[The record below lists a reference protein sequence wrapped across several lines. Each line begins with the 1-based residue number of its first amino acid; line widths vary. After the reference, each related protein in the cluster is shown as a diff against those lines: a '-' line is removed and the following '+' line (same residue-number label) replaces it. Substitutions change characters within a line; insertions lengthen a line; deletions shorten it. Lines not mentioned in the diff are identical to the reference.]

1 MLESKLKL
9 FFAGDIHINEDA
21 TDLLFDAD
29 LKDSIK
35 SCDVKCCNLEG
46 PYTGGDKIMRVK
58 QVGPCLKQNTNIKY
72 MLCNAGFN
80 MVNLANNHIMDYGE
94 GGLRCTL
101 SEFSDFYKMGIF
113 NEELQSDYVSINKN
127 GLKIAFISAAENTYG
142 CCANSN
148 IGYNWLFDEK
158 FINKLKEIVKC
169 HDYVILNSHIGAE
182 DLQIPLPEVRELYRY
197 YIDIGVS
204 CIIGHH
210 PHVIQGFEDYKGARI
225 YYSLGNFRMDGFETD
240 LGNQGAVVV
249 LNIGK
254 EGIEYQQYITRNKQG
269 FIEFDNNNNVWDT
282 LNNELYNIDKVNAWC
297 SEMYHSVHKPIFYR
311 GNVAGIWDKTF
322 RERIKMAVKIML
334 GKVPFSD
341 AFLLHN
347 IGVETNLWITRRAL
361 NNLSK
366 EKQI

>member
-1 MLESKLKL
+1 
-9 FFAGDIHINEDA
+9 
-21 TDLLFDAD
+21 
-29 LKDSIK
+29 
-35 SCDVKCCNLEG
+35 
-46 PYTGGDKIMRVK
+46 
-58 QVGPCLKQNTNIKY
+58 
-72 MLCNAGFN
+72 
-80 MVNLANNHIMDYGE
+80 
-94 GGLRCTL
+94 
-101 SEFSDFYKMGIF
+101 MGIF